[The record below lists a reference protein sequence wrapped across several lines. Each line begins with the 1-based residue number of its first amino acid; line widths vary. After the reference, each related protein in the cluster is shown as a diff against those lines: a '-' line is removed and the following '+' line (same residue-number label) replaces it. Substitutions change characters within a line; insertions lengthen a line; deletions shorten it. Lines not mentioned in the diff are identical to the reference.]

1 MFKYYQ
7 TQFIML
13 INLTN
18 HPSARWSEKQKAAAE
33 EEFGEIV
40 DMPFPEIRE
49 EGCEW
54 YVSDLADQYLRK
66 ILNMPDASPFVVHL
80 MGEQTFSYAL
90 LKRLR
95 ARGITCVASTTKRIV
110 KEEEPGR
117 KTEVI
122 FQFERFRRYE

>member
-1 MFKYYQ
+1 
-7 TQFIML
+7 ML

-40 DMPFPEIRE
+40 DMSFPEIRE

>member
-18 HPSARWSEKQKAAAE
+18 HPSSRWSEKQKAAAE

-49 EGCEW
+49 DGCEW

>member
-18 HPSARWSEKQKAAAE
+18 HPSSRWSEKQKAAAE

-90 LKRLR
+90 LRRLR
-95 ARGITCVASTTKRIV
+95 DRGITCVASTTKRIV

>member
-7 TQFIML
+7 IQFIML

-18 HPSARWSEKQKAAAE
+18 HPSSRWSEKQKAAAE

>member
-1 MFKYYQ
+1 
-7 TQFIML
+7 ML

-18 HPSARWSEKQKAAAE
+18 HPSSRWSDKQKAAAE
-33 EEFGEIV
+33 VYGEIV

-90 LKRLR
+90 IKRLR
-95 ARGITCVASTTKRIV
+95 ERGITCVASTTKRIV
-110 KEEEPGR
+110 KEEVPG
-117 KTEVI
+117 KKSEVI
-122 FQFERFRRYE
+122 FQFERFRTYE